1 MQISIGTFNLNNLF
15 SRYNFKGEIN
25 AIKSNSTT
33 VNSQI
38 NYEFTDTD
46 VYRLRT
52 FMGKLVKA
60 KDAKDTQTIANR
72 ILNMNVDI
80 LAVQEVEDID
90 VLKQFNKEYLNNLYK
105 YVVLIEGNDP
115 RLIDVGILSKYPV
128 GQIVSWQQ
136 AVHKSEPDKKIF
148 GRDLLQVNILSKS
161 RKKKLFTIFNN
172 HLKSQFIPYGQDK
185 ISGIKSNNLRRKR
198 QAEVIK
204 NIILS
209 EMRPNSK
216 FIILGDMNDNP
227 NSTSLKPFVKSTEL
241 NLFNALQNPK
251 ETRAPKHDIP
261 MPSSTAWTHRFKE
274 SGKPAKYELFDQI
287 WLSNSLKN
295 KFVESWI
302 DRRTKH
308 KGDGSDHDPSWIVL
322 EL

>member
-15 SRYNFKGEIN
+15 SRYNFKGEVN
-25 AIKSNSTT
+25 AIESNSTT

-38 NYEFTDTD
+38 SYEFTDKD

-52 FMGKLVKA
+52 FMGKLVKP
-60 KDAKDTQTIANR
+60 KNIKNTQTIADR
-72 ILNMNVDI
+72 ILRMNVDV

-90 VLKQFNKEYLNNLYK
+90 ILKQFNNEYLNGLYK
-105 YVVLIEGNDP
+105 YVILIEGNDP
-115 RLIDVGILSKYPV
+115 RLIDVGILSKYPI

-136 AVHKSEPDKKIF
+136 AVHNSNPNKKVF

-161 RKKKLFTIFNN
+161 REKKLFTIFNN
-172 HLKSQFIPYGQDK
+172 HLKSQFVPFGQNK
-185 ISGIKSNNLRRKR
+185 VKGTKSNNLRRKH
-198 QAEVIK
+198 QSEVIK
-204 NIILS
+204 SIVLS

-216 FIILGDMNDNP
+216 FIILGDMNDSP
-227 NSTSLKPFVKSTEL
+227 KSAPLKPFVKDTNL
-241 NLFNALQNPK
+241 DLFNALKSPK
-251 ETRAPKHDIP
+251 ETRPPKHDTP
-261 MPSSTAWTHRFKE
+261 MPLTTAWTHRFKE

-308 KGDGSDHDPSWIVL
+308 KGDGSDHDPTWIIL

>member
-33 VNSQI
+33 VNSKI
-38 NYEFTDTD
+38 SYEFTDKD
-46 VYRLRT
+46 IYRFRT

-60 KDAKDTQTIANR
+60 KDIKDTKTIADR
-72 ILNMNVDI
+72 IISMNVDI

-90 VLKQFNKEYLNNLYK
+90 ILKQFNNEYLNGLYK

-128 GQIVSWQQ
+128 DKIVSLQQ
-136 AVHKSEPDKKIF
+136 AVHNSEPDKKVF

-161 RKKKLFTIFNN
+161 RNKKLFTIFNN
-172 HLKSQFIPYGQDK
+172 HLKSQFVPFGRDK
-185 ISGIKSNNLRRKR
+185 VKGTKSNNLRRKR
-198 QAEVIK
+198 QSEVIE

-216 FIILGDMNDNP
+216 FIILGDMNDSP
-227 NSTSLKPFVKSTEL
+227 TSAPLKPFVKSTEL
-241 NLFNALQNPK
+241 NLFNALENPK
-251 ETRAPKHDIP
+251 ETRPPKQDTP
-261 MPSSTAWTHRFKE
+261 MPSTTAWTHRFKE

-308 KGDGSDHDPSWIVL
+308 KGDGSDHDPSWIIL
-322 EL
+322 DL